1 MADNSLNSILTHYLT
16 HFASGSPHTQ
26 RAKKNDI
33 LHFLGFLRIASL
45 KSSIEKVLVTD
56 WTTPRT
62 HEFLDDCLSKGE
74 SPTTVARRLATL
86 KHCGKTLQ
94 DTLPNFKNPAKEVKS
109 PKIGLS
115 KPKALDEV
123 EIARLKDVIDKPQK
137 STTQSAFST
146 YTSLRSNTILG
157 LLLDTGLRADEVR
170 LLRLGQVDK
179 DLEWLKNVKTKAKQF
194 RNVYITSAFRAQ
206 LSAFLKEREVF
217 LKKFYKTLTRAEN
230 EALPLFPSHYNA
242 APGEPDSFFMSPK
255 SIWRT
260 IRSFSDD
267 KKLHPHLLRHSF
279 ASELLDHTK
288 DIRLV
293 SQALGHSDVR
303 ITMRYTE
310 RTGEEVAKALEST
323 RKAKR

>member
-1 MADNSLNSILTHYLT
+1 MVTGSLHSIIIHYLT

-26 RAKKNDI
+26 KAKKNDL
-33 LHFLGFLRIASL
+33 LHFLAFLRKVTLS
-45 KSSIEKVLVTD
+45 SSIDKVGLKD

-62 HEFLDDCLSKGE
+62 HEFLDDCLAKGE
-74 SPTTVARRLATL
+74 SPSTVARRLATL

-94 DTLPNFKNPAKEVKS
+94 DTLEGFRNPAKDVKS
-109 PKIGLS
+109 PKLTVL
-115 KPKALDEV
+115 KPKALSPE
-123 EIARLKDVIDKPQK
+123 EISRLKNSIESDSPHEKV
-137 STTQSAFST
+137 SAFTDFNSN
-146 YTSLRSNTILG
+146 RSKTILG

-170 LLRLGQVDK
+170 LLRLGQIDK
-179 DLEWLKNVKTKAKQF
+179 DMEWIKNVKTKAKQF
-194 RNVYITSAFRAQ
+194 RNVYITSSFRPL
-206 LSAFLKEREVF
+206 LSKYLKKREVF
-217 LKKFYKTLTRAEN
+217 LKKFYSSLSRSEN
-230 EALPLFPSHYNA
+230 DALPLFPSHYNA
-242 APGEPDSFFMSPK
+242 TPGEPDTFFMSPK

-260 IRSFSDD
+260 VKSFSENN
-267 KKLHPHLLRHSF
+267 KLHPHLLRHSY

-323 RKAKR
+323 RKAKK